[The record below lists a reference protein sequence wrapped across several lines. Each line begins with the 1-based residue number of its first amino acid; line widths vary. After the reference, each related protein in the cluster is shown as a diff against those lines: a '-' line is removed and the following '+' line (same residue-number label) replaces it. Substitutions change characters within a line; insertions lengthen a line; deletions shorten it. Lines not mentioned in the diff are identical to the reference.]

1 MVVIDERN
9 RDRAN
14 RRDVV
19 ELPQYDQAVTVA
31 YYGEELHGGI
41 PLPHFSRIS
50 PLNMHKQ
57 NKVVE
62 HKYKL
67 MNNSQT
73 KQATPAESQKFASS
87 MKVAIEGTSS
97 RGEVMSS
104 AVLKAEEVQSNLR
117 PEFPSFVKS
126 LVRSHVASCFWMGL
140 PVSFCKRHL
149 PGKDTTIILEDES
162 GKEYNTKFIACKT
175 GLSAGWRQFSAVHK
189 LQEGDAVVFQLVE
202 PTKFK
207 VYIIR
212 ANNTRELD
220 GAFLNLDSCTKQKM
234 GGKTCFS
241 MLLVSCII
249 SITNHHGFMHS
260 LICSLFSGKDN
271 ADTDVVVC
279 NSSKR
284 KHGKSVPLDVQK
296 IKRANLSSL
305 RPKVRPSVEQSEND
319 SEEALSEIME
329 EYKMLELEDVRGFE
343 NFSIIVDGVS
353 IDAEFPTEVRNKY
366 YRLCCS
372 QHAFL
377 HENLIKGMNYKLIT
391 GIISETVNI
400 ADAIKV
406 SVICTPRVEFANWD
420 KTLLAF
426 EHLGMNVEFLRV
438 RLRRLVSIAYE
449 KSNASE
455 AKKYLA
461 YRNEYSRADAEIR
474 NMEAKLEELKGACN
488 GFGAYLGSLKGK
500 AENYQIQFQRE
511 VDAPW

>member
-1 MVVIDERN
+1 MKLKGDYLIRLKMVVTDERN

-14 RRDVV
+14 RREVV

-31 YYGEELHGGI
+31 YYEEELHGGV
-41 PLPHFSRIS
+41 PLSHFSRIS
-50 PLNMHKQ
+50 PLNMDIQ

-62 HKYKL
+62 KKYKIL
-67 MNNSQT
+67 NNSPT
-73 KQATPAESQKFASS
+73 KQATSAEAQKFSSVVFASS
-87 MKVAIEGTSS
+87 SMKAAVEGTSS

-104 AVLKAEEVQSNLR
+104 AVLQAEEVQSNLR

-149 PGKDTTIILEDES
+149 PDKDTTIILEDES

-207 VYIIR
+207 KNLGGHKATVVELSWIR
-212 ANNTRELD
+212 QL
-220 GAFLNLDSCTKQKM
+220 
-234 GGKTCFS
+234 
-241 MLLVSCII
+241 
-249 SITNHHGFMHS
+249 
-260 LICSLFSGKDN
+260 GKDN
-271 ADTDVVVC
+271 VDTDLTC

-284 KHGKSVPLDVQK
+284 KYGKSVPLEIQK
-296 IKRANLSSL
+296 KKKANLSRL
-305 RPKVRPSVEQSEND
+305 RPKVMPSVEQSEND
-319 SEEALSEIME
+319 SEEALSEVME
-329 EYKMLELEDVRGFE
+329 EFRMLEFEDVRGFE

-353 IDAEFPTEVRNKY
+353 IDAEFPDDVRNKY

-377 HENLIKGMNYKLIT
+377 HENLIKGMNYKLVA

-406 SVICTPRVEFANWD
+406 SMLCTPRLEYVNWD
-420 KTLLAF
+420 KILLSF
-426 EHLGMNVEFLRV
+426 EHLGMNVEFLRI

-449 KSNASE
+449 ENDVSE

-461 YRNEYSRADAEIR
+461 SRNEYSRADDEIR
-474 NMEAKLEELKGACN
+474 NIEEKLQELKGACN

-500 AENYQIQFQRE
+500 AENYHNKFRRE

>member
-1 MVVIDERN
+1 MVVTDERN

-19 ELPQYDQAVTVA
+19 ELTQYDQAVTVA
-31 YYGEELHGGI
+31 YYGEELHGGV
-41 PLPHFSRIS
+41 PLSHFSRIS
-50 PLNMHKQ
+50 PLNMDKQ

-62 HKYKL
+62 KKYKIL
-67 MNNSQT
+67 NNSPT
-73 KQATPAESQKFASS
+73 KQATCAEAQKFSSS
-87 MKVAIEGTSS
+87 MKAAVEGTSS

-104 AVLKAEEVQSNLR
+104 AVLQAEEVQSNLR

-149 PGKDTTIILEDES
+149 PDKDTTIILEDES

-220 GAFLNLDSCTKQKM
+220 GAFLNFDSCTKQQKM
-234 GGKTCFS
+234 GGK
-241 MLLVSCII
+241 
-249 SITNHHGFMHS
+249 
-260 LICSLFSGKDN
+260 DN
-271 ADTDVVVC
+271 MDTDLTC

-284 KHGKSVPLDVQK
+284 KHGKSVPLDIQK
-296 IKRANLSSL
+296 KKKANLSRL
-305 RPKVRPSVEQSEND
+305 RPKVMPSVEQPED
-319 SEEALSEIME
+319 GSEEALSEVME
-329 EYKMLELEDVRGFE
+329 EFRMLEFEDVRGFE

-353 IDAEFPTEVRNKY
+353 IDAEFPDDVRNKY

-377 HENLIKGMNYKLIT
+377 HENLIKGMNYKLVA

-406 SVICTPRVEFANWD
+406 SMLCTPRFEFVNWD

-426 EHLGMNVEFLRV
+426 EHLGMNVEFLRI

-449 KSNASE
+449 ENDVSE
-455 AKKYLA
+455 VKKYLA
-461 YRNEYSRADAEIR
+461 SRNEYSRADDEIR
-474 NMEAKLEELKGACN
+474 NIEEKLEELKGACN
-488 GFGAYLGSLKGK
+488 GFGAYIGSLKGK
-500 AENYQIQFQRE
+500 AENYHNKFRRE
-511 VDAPW
+511 VHAPW

>member
-1 MVVIDERN
+1 MVVTDERN

-14 RRDVV
+14 RRDVE

-31 YYGEELHGGI
+31 YYGEELHGGV
-41 PLPHFSRIS
+41 PLPHSRIS
-50 PLNMHKQ
+50 PSNMDKQ
-57 NKVVE
+57 NKVVAN
-62 HKYKL
+62 KYKRL
-67 MNNSQT
+67 NNSQT
-73 KQATPAESQKFASS
+73 KQATPAEAQKFSSS
-87 MKVAIEGTSS
+87 MKAAVEGTSS

-104 AVLKAEEVQSNLR
+104 AVLQAEEVQSNLR

-126 LVRSHVASCFWMGL
+126 LIRSHVASCFGMGL

-149 PGKDTTIILEDES
+149 PDKDTTIILEDES
-162 GKEYNTKFIACKT
+162 GKEYNTKFIACKM

-207 VYIIR
+207 IYIIR

-220 GAFLNLDSCTKQKM
+220 GVFLNLDSCTKQKM
-234 GGKTCFS
+234 GGK
-241 MLLVSCII
+241 
-249 SITNHHGFMHS
+249 
-260 LICSLFSGKDN
+260 DN
-271 ADTDVVVC
+271 TDTDVVAC

-284 KHGKSVPLDVQK
+284 KHGKSVPLDIQK
-296 IKRANLSSL
+296 KKKANLSRL
-305 RPKVRPSVEQSEND
+305 RPKAGPSVEQSEND
-319 SEEALSEIME
+319 SEEALSEVME
-329 EYKMLELEDVRGFE
+329 EFKMLEFEDLRGFE

-353 IDAEFPTEVRNKY
+353 IDVEFPTEVRNKY

-377 HENLIKGMNYKLIT
+377 HENLIKGMNYKLIA

-400 ADAIKV
+400 ADAIRV
-406 SVICTPRVEFANWD
+406 SVICTPRFEFANWD

-426 EHLGMNVEFLRV
+426 EHLGMNVEFLRI

-449 KSNASE
+449 KNDVSE

-461 YRNEYSRADAEIR
+461 YRNEHSRADDEIR
-474 NMEAKLEELKGACN
+474 NLEVKLEELKGACN
-488 GFGAYLGSLKGK
+488 GFGAYLGSLKGI
-500 AENYQIQFQRE
+500 AENYQMKFQRE